1 MTAMATV
8 PINTDSGPS
17 VVLEL
22 LYRLKVR
29 DAMSGSVVTGSAD
42 MTLREIQL
50 LMKKHA
56 ITGVPI
62 VEQGRL
68 LGLVSI
74 GDIIQALDE
83 GTINQL
89 VRERMNTSVISL
101 DEDMPL
107 SFAVTYFERYNYGRF
122 PVLGPGGS
130 LVGIITASD
139 IVRRLLVAM
148 NEEISKLEKRI
159 STQNQDNAPD
169 VPTVMEMSFAIAP
182 LDFAKAG
189 LASTKFKKALTER
202 GCPPEL
208 ARRAAIISY
217 ELELN
222 QVIHSV
228 GGVMRLKMMDSIIE
242 ITAQD
247 EGPGIPDLE
256 KAMQEGYSTAN
267 EWIRSLGFG
276 AGMGL
281 PNAKRVA
288 DRFTITSKVGK
299 GTTVTA
305 ILICSPGRN

>member
-1 MTAMATV
+1 MAAMATV

-29 DAMSGSVVTGSAD
+29 DAMSSAVVTGSAD
-42 MTLREIQL
+42 MTLREIQF
-50 LMKKHA
+50 LMKEHA

-74 GDIIQALDE
+74 GDIIQALDD
-83 GTINQL
+83 GHINRL
-89 VRERMNTSVISL
+89 VRDGMNTSVISL
-101 DEDMPL
+101 DEAMPL

-122 PVLGPGGS
+122 PVLGAGGS

-159 STQNQDNAPD
+159 SGQNIDAD
-169 VPTVMEMSFAIAP
+169 ADAPTVMEMSFAIAP

-208 ARRAAIISY
+208 ARRVAIISY

-222 QVIHSV
+222 QVIHSA
-228 GGVMRLKMMDSIIE
+228 GGVMRLKVMDSIIE

-288 DRFTITSKVGK
+288 DRFTISSTVGK

-305 ILICSPGRN
+305 ILICSTGRK

>member
-1 MTAMATV
+1 MTVMATV

>member
-1 MTAMATV
+1 MAAMATV

-17 VVLEL
+17 LVLEL
-22 LYRLKVR
+22 LYQLKVR

-74 GDIIQALDE
+74 GDIIQALDD
-83 GTINQL
+83 GHINQL
-89 VRERMNTSVISL
+89 VREGMNTSVISL
-101 DEDMPL
+101 DEEMPL

-148 NEEISKLEKRI
+148 NEEISKLEQRI
-159 STQNQDNAPD
+159 SGQDIDRDLDA
-169 VPTVMEMSFAIAP
+169 PTVMEMSFAIAP

-189 LASTKFKKALTER
+189 LASTKFKKALTDR

-228 GGVMRLKMMDSIIE
+228 GGVMRLKVMDSIIE

-299 GTTVTA
+299 GTTVAA
-305 ILICSPGRN
+305 ILICSTGRN

>member
-1 MTAMATV
+1 MAAMATV

-22 LYRLKVR
+22 LYQLKVR

-74 GDIIQALDE
+74 GDIIQALDD
-83 GTINQL
+83 GHINQL
-89 VRERMNTSVISL
+89 VREGMNTSVISL
-101 DEDMPL
+101 DEEMPL

-148 NEEISKLEKRI
+148 NEEISKLERRI
-159 STQNQDNAPD
+159 SGQNIDRDSDA
-169 VPTVMEMSFAIAP
+169 PTVMEMSFAIAP

-189 LASTKFKKALTER
+189 LASTKFKKALIDR

-228 GGVMRLKMMDSIIE
+228 GGVMRLKVMDSIIE

-299 GTTVTA
+299 GTTAAA
-305 ILICSPGRN
+305 ILICSTGRN

>member
-1 MTAMATV
+1 MATV

>member
-1 MTAMATV
+1 MAAMATV

-17 VVLEL
+17 LVLEL
-22 LYRLKVR
+22 LYQLKVR

-74 GDIIQALDE
+74 GDIIQALDD
-83 GTINQL
+83 GHINQL
-89 VRERMNTSVISL
+89 VREGMNTSVISL
-101 DEDMPL
+101 DEEMPL

-148 NEEISKLEKRI
+148 NEEISKLEQRI
-159 STQNQDNAPD
+159 SGQDIDRDLDA
-169 VPTVMEMSFAIAP
+169 PTVMEMSFAIAP

-189 LASTKFKKALTER
+189 LASTKFKKTLTDR

-228 GGVMRLKMMDSIIE
+228 GGVMRLKVMDSIIE

-299 GTTVTA
+299 GTTVAA
-305 ILICSPGRN
+305 ILICSTGRN

>member
-1 MTAMATV
+1 MATV

-22 LYRLKVR
+22 LYQLKVR
-29 DAMSGSVVTGSAD
+29 DAMSGSVVTGSSD

-74 GDIIQALDE
+74 GDIIQALDD
-83 GTINQL
+83 GTINQR
-89 VRERMNTSVISL
+89 VREGMNTSVISL

-122 PVLGPGGS
+122 PVLGSGGS

-159 STQNQDNAPD
+159 SGKNIDQNSAT
-169 VPTVMEMSFAIAP
+169 PTAMELSFAIAP

-189 LASTKFKKALTER
+189 LASTKFKKALVDR

-222 QVIHSV
+222 QVIHSI
-228 GGVMRLKMMDSIIE
+228 GGVMRLKVMDSIIE

-247 EGPGIPDLE
+247 EGPGIPDIE

-299 GTTVTA
+299 GTTVAA
-305 ILICSPGRN
+305 ILICSAGRN